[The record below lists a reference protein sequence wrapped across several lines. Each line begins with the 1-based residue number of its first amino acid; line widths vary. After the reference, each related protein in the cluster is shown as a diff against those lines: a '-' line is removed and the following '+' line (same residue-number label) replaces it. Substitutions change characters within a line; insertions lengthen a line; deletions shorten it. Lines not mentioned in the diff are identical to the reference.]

1 MKLFASWTAA
11 KTLIISIIVYLLW
24 PAPTVGSDMKLP
36 RIAVWGLDQQV
47 TPISPYKDR
56 TLRSLWI
63 FSYLNTRGLLTEQI
77 DDKTVLNDFN
87 VLYCDNELSASQLE
101 AATSRGIV
109 LMQSASNLVI
119 HDLEREK
126 IHYESGTVSI
136 YESSLDNSSI
146 LTIKPHLTTLFENR
160 SSLPHLINAIH
171 QACNNQLDIDESFG
185 IMPYPNGALTS
196 VIFLVHGEG
205 EQEYSSRPSGS
216 LSNFD
221 AKFTYVVSEDALSNY
236 PELIKQYYRLGYEIG
251 IHNHRDYG
259 STAETILRNSFIQKV
274 IIGNK
279 PGGFVGG
286 YLHYHDDLFSALQ
299 DFDIKWYVGDD
310 IPYPLNVSGTDII
323 DITESLKPY
332 DQWWV
337 LRSKDRTT
345 FNCEPLQFIWRTHLA
360 QKMLRWEISV
370 FHWHDITMTECP
382 ALYQNIIDDVNRV
395 AQIWQCTAIEFVN
408 FWKKRARVKLDIHSL
423 TQDAIDFN
431 VTNAFPG
438 LTFFAKFGNQH
449 KYYTFTKSGSY
460 SGISNLITMDQP
472 TVVTADS
479 LQIEFSGVLKNRTSI
494 EFVVINGKTS
504 EFKDHPV
511 RFQLPNR
518 LVQLLKV
525 SNHEWDAQI
534 FQVGI
539 KGLQF
544 ERLLELE
551 GLNVSQL
558 MDPISFEAPYI
569 APHSMSFYRILFE
582 RHYTPIE
589 TFPTRVVIFL
599 RNNTRLLFLVIF
611 LVLAISI
618 IANITAY
625 RRIKT
630 FKNN

>member
-1 MKLFASWTAA
+1 
-11 KTLIISIIVYLLW
+11 
-24 PAPTVGSDMKLP
+24 MKLP
-36 RIAVWGLDQQV
+36 RIAVWGLHQQV
-47 TPISPYKDR
+47 TPLSPYKDR

-77 DDKTVLNDFN
+77 DDTTDLDDFN
-87 VLYCDNELSASQLE
+87 VLYCDRELGASRLE

-109 LMQSASNLVI
+109 LMQSASNPVI

-126 IHYESGTVSI
+126 IHYESRAVSI
-136 YESSLDNSSI
+136 YESSLGNSSI
-146 LTIKPHLTTLFENR
+146 LTIKPHLATLFENR
-160 SSLPHLINAIH
+160 RSLPHLINAIH
-171 QACNNQLDIDESFG
+171 QACNNQLEIDESFG
-185 IMPYPNGALTS
+185 IMPYPSGALTS

-205 EQEYSSRPSGS
+205 GYDYSSRDSGS
-216 LSNFD
+216 LANFD
-221 AKFTYVVSEDALSNY
+221 AKFTYAVSEDALSHY
-236 PELIKQYYRLGYEIG
+236 PELIKLYHRLGYEIG

-259 STAETILRNSFIQKV
+259 STAETLLRNSFIQNV

-279 PGGFVGG
+279 PGGFVGE

-299 DFDIKWYVGDD
+299 DFDIKWYVDDD
-310 IPYPLNVSGTDII
+310 IPYPLNIPGTDII

-345 FNCEPLQFIWRTHLA
+345 FNYEPLQSIWRTHLA

-370 FHWHDITMTECP
+370 FHWHDITMTECQ
-382 ALYQNIIDDVNRV
+382 ALFQNIIDDVNRA
-395 AQIWQCTAIEFVN
+395 AQIWQCTAVEFVN
-408 FWKKRARVKLDIHSL
+408 FWRKRARVKLDIHSL
-423 TQDAIDFN
+423 TRHAIDFK

-438 LTFFAKFGNQH
+438 MTVFAKFGDQY
-449 KYYTFTKSGSY
+449 KYYIFTKSGSY
-460 SGISNLITMDQP
+460 SGSSNLIEMDQP
-472 TVVTADS
+472 AAVTTDS
-479 LQIEFSGVLKNRTSI
+479 LRIEFSDVLKNRTSI
-494 EFVVINGKTS
+494 EFVVINETTS

-511 RFQLPNR
+511 RFQLPDR

-525 SNHEWDAQI
+525 SKHEWDAQI
-534 FQVGI
+534 VQVGI

-551 GLNVSQL
+551 GMNVSQL
-558 MDPISFEAPYI
+558 VNPISFEAPYI
-569 APHSMSFYRILFE
+569 APHSMSFYRILFK

-589 TFPTRVVIFL
+589 KLPARVEIFL
-599 RNNTRLLFLVIF
+599 RNNTRLLFLVTF

-630 FKNN
+630 FKKN